1 MSKKLLFLI
10 FAIVV
15 GAAGFIVFSRYK
27 NLLNSLDGTNGD
39 FSASSKAQ
47 PNKPQRVVSLAPNLT
62 EILFALVLDD
72 KIAGV
77 TLDSDYPPAAQ
88 KKTKVGTF
96 WQPDT
101 EAVIAAKPDL
111 VVTLQIEQQ
120 KRVADSL
127 NRLGYRVLA
136 LKIEKI
142 EELLTAIQ
150 KIGTATGCKQ
160 RADKLTENISGQL
173 NYLKSKYSSTN
184 RPKVLWVIQTE
195 PLRVAGRN
203 TFINELIELLDGENA
218 IGPTI
223 QQYPPIGTE
232 ELLACNAEVII
243 QSAMGKTDINKQQQQ
258 AEVFWSK
265 WASLPAVKD
274 NKIYVVNSDT
284 VLRLGPRLPQGVE
297 IVGRCLHPDTSIKSS
312 ETAQRIR

>member
-1 MSKKLLFLI
+1 MKKLRILI
-10 FAIVV
+10 LATIVV
-15 GAAGFIVFSRYK
+15 IAGYILVNRYK
-27 NLLNSLDGTNGD
+27 NMLNSYDSTNGD
-39 FSASSKAQ
+39 FFTSPKAQ
-47 PNKPQRVVSLAPNLT
+47 LNKPQRIISLAPSLT
-62 EILFALVLDD
+62 EILFALGLDD
-72 KIAGV
+72 KIVGV
-77 TLDSDYPPAAQ
+77 TLNSDYPPAAH
-88 KKTKVGTF
+88 KKTKIGTF

-111 VVTLQIEQQ
+111 VVTLHIEQQ
-120 KRVADSL
+120 KIVADSL

-142 EELLTAIQ
+142 EELFTAIQ
-150 KIGTATGCKQ
+150 KIGIATDCKQ
-160 RADKLTENISGQL
+160 RADELIENINGEL

-184 RPKVLWVIQTE
+184 KPRVLWVIQTE

-203 TFINELIELLDGENA
+203 TFINELIELVGGENA

-223 QQYPPIGTE
+223 QRYPPIGTE

-243 QSAMGKTDINKQQQQ
+243 QSAMGKTDIDKQQQQ

-265 WASLPAVKD
+265 WASLPAVKN

-297 IVGRCLHPDTSIKSS
+297 IVGRYLHPDTSPR
-312 ETAQRIR
+312 TR

>member
-1 MSKKLLFLI
+1 MKKLLLLI
-10 FAIVV
+10 FAIIV
-15 GAAGFIVFSRYK
+15 GAAGFIAFSRYK
-27 NLLNSLDGTNGD
+27 NLLNSLDSTNGD
-39 FSASSKAQ
+39 FLTTSKAQ
-47 PNKPQRVVSLAPNLT
+47 PNKPQRIVSLAPNLT
-62 EILFALVLDD
+62 EILFALGLDD
-72 KIAGV
+72 KIVGV

-88 KKTKVGTF
+88 QKTKVGTF

-111 VVTLQIEQQ
+111 VVALQIEQQ

-136 LKIEKI
+136 LKIEKF
-142 EELLTAIQ
+142 EELFTATQ

-160 RADKLTENISGQL
+160 RDDELIENVSGRL

-184 RPKVLWVIQTE
+184 KPKVLWVIQTE

-203 TFINELIELLDGENA
+203 TFINELIELLGGENA

-223 QQYPPIGTE
+223 QRYPPIGTE
-232 ELLACNAEVII
+232 QLLACNVEVII
-243 QSAMGKTDINKQQQQ
+243 QSAMGKTDIGQQQQQ

-265 WASLPAVKD
+265 WASLPAVKN

-297 IVGRCLHPDTSIKSS
+297 MVSRCLHPDTSIKSN

>member
-1 MSKKLLFLI
+1 MKKLLWLI
-10 FAIVV
+10 FAIIV
-15 GAAGFIVFSRYK
+15 GAVGFILVSRYE

-39 FSASSKAQ
+39 FFTSSKTQ
-47 PNKPQRVVSLAPNLT
+47 PNKPQRIVSLAPNLT
-62 EILFALVLDD
+62 EILFALGLDD
-72 KIAGV
+72 KIVGV

-88 KKTKVGTF
+88 KKAKVGTF

-136 LKIEKI
+136 LKIENI
-142 EELLTAIQ
+142 EEFFTAIQ

-160 RADKLTENISGQL
+160 RADKLIENISGQL
-173 NYLKSKYSSTN
+173 NYLKSKYSPTSK
-184 RPKVLWVIQTE
+184 PKVLWVIQTE

-203 TFINELIELLDGENA
+203 TFINEFIELLGGENA

-223 QQYPPIGTE
+223 QRYPPIGTE
-232 ELLACNAEVII
+232 ELLACNVEVII
-243 QSAMGKTDINKQQQQ
+243 QSAMGKTEISRQQQQ

-274 NKIYVVNSDT
+274 NRIYVVNSDT
-284 VLRLGPRLPQGVE
+284 VLRLGPRLPQGIE
-297 IVGRCLHPDTSIKSS
+297 IVGRCLHIDTSK
-312 ETAQRIR
+312 RIR

>member
-1 MSKKLLFLI
+1 MNKWWLLLI
-10 FAIVV
+10 ISCLIGV
-15 GAAGFIVFSRYK
+15 GFVIPGIRQAQNRG
-27 NLLNSLDGTNGD
+27 
-39 FSASSKAQ
+39 SSPL
-47 PNKPQRVVSLAPNLT
+47 PNNPNRIVSLAPSLT
-62 EILFALVLDD
+62 EILFALGLDD
-72 KIAGV
+72 RIAAV
-77 TLDSDYPPAAQ
+77 TLHCDYPPAAQ
-88 KKTKVGTF
+88 KKPKVGTF

-120 KRVADSL
+120 KSVADSL

-142 EELLTAIQ
+142 EELFTAIQ
-150 KIGTATGCKQ
+150 EIGVATGRKQ
-160 RADKLTENISGQL
+160 RAGELIKNISGQL

-184 RPKVLWVIQTE
+184 KPKALWVIQTE

-203 TFINELIELLDGENA
+203 TFINEFIELLSGENA

-223 QQYPPIGTE
+223 QYYPQIGTE
-232 ELLACNAEVII
+232 ELLACNVEVII
-243 QSAMGKTDINKQQQQ
+243 QSAMGKTDIGRQQQQ

-297 IVGRCLHPDTSIKSS
+297 IVGRCLHPDTSTKSN
-312 ETAQRIR
+312 ETTRRIR

>member
-1 MSKKLLFLI
+1 MLI
-10 FAIVV
+10 ILCLAGV
-15 GAAGFIVFSRYK
+15 GFVIF
-27 NLLNSLDGTNGD
+27 GTQQ
-39 FSASSKAQ
+39 AQ
-47 PNKPQRVVSLAPNLT
+47 NRGTSPLPNNPNRIVSLAPSLT
-62 EILFALVLDD
+62 EILFALGLDD
-72 KIAGV
+72 KIVGV

-88 KKTKVGTF
+88 EKTKVGTF

-120 KRVADSL
+120 KSIADSL
-127 NRLGYRVLA
+127 NRLGYQVLA

-142 EELLTAIQ
+142 EELFTATQ
-150 KIGTATGCKQ
+150 KIGIATGSEQ
-160 RADKLTENISGQL
+160 RADELIEQIKGQL

-184 RPKVLWVIQTE
+184 KPKVLWVVQTE

-203 TFINELIELLDGENA
+203 TFINEFIELLGGENA

-243 QSAMGKTDINKQQQQ
+243 QTSMGKTNIGRQQQQ
-258 AEVFWSK
+258 AEIFWRK

-274 NKIYVVNSDT
+274 NKIYVVDSDT

-297 IVGRCLHPDTSIKSS
+297 MVGHCLHPDKSIKSN
-312 ETAQRIR
+312 ETAQ

>member
-1 MSKKLLFLI
+1 MLI
-10 FAIVV
+10 ILCLAGV
-15 GAAGFIVFSRYK
+15 GFVIF
-27 NLLNSLDGTNGD
+27 GTQQTQNRG
-39 FSASSKAQ
+39 ASPL
-47 PNKPQRVVSLAPNLT
+47 PNNPNRIVSLAPSLT
-62 EILFALVLDD
+62 EILFALGLDD
-72 KIAGV
+72 KTVGV
-77 TLDSDYPPAAQ
+77 TLDSDYPSAAQ
-88 KKTKVGTF
+88 EKTKVGTF

-120 KRVADSL
+120 KRIADSL
-127 NRLGYRVLA
+127 NRLGYQVLA

-142 EELLTAIQ
+142 EELFTAAQ
-150 KIGTATGCKQ
+150 KIGIATGSEQ
-160 RADKLTENISGQL
+160 RADELIEQMKGQL

-184 RPKVLWVIQTE
+184 KPKVLWVVQTE

-203 TFINELIELLDGENA
+203 TFINEFMELLGGENA

-243 QSAMGKTDINKQQQQ
+243 QTSMGKTDIGRQQQQ
-258 AEVFWSK
+258 AEIFWGK

-274 NKIYVVNSDT
+274 NKIYVVDSDT

-297 IVGRCLHPDTSIKSS
+297 MVGHCLHPDNSIKSN
-312 ETAQRIR
+312 ETTQRIR

>member
-1 MSKKLLFLI
+1 MNKWSRLLLI
-10 FAIVV
+10 ILCLAGV
-15 GAAGFIVFSRYK
+15 GFVIFS
-27 NLLNSLDGTNGD
+27 TQ
-39 FSASSKAQ
+39 KAQ
-47 PNKPQRVVSLAPNLT
+47 NPGPSPPVNNPDRIVSLAPSLT
-62 EILFALVLDD
+62 EILFALGLDD
-72 KIAGV
+72 KIVGV
-77 TLDSDYPPAAQ
+77 TLNSDYPPAAEE
-88 KKTKVGTF
+88 KTKVGTF

-120 KRVADSL
+120 KSIADSL

-136 LKIEKI
+136 LKIKKI
-142 EELLTAIQ
+142 EELFAGIQ

-160 RADKLTENISGQL
+160 RADELIENISSQL
-173 NYLKSKYSSTN
+173 HYLKSKYSSTN
-184 RPKVLWVIQTE
+184 KPKVLWVIQTE

-203 TFINELIELLDGENA
+203 TFINEFIELLGGENA

-232 ELLACNAEVII
+232 ELLACDVEVII
-243 QSAMGKTDINKQQQQ
+243 QSAMEKTEIGRQQQQ

-265 WASLPAVKD
+265 WASLPAVKN

-297 IVGRCLHPDTSIKSS
+297 MVGRCLYPDTSIKSN

>member
-1 MSKKLLFLI
+1 MKKEWYVHFILPALPLCV
-10 FAIVV
+10 AILVPV
-15 GAAGFIVFSRYK
+15 IIKLTEPVRNLKQK
-27 NLLNSLDGTNGD
+27 N
-39 FSASSKAQ
+39 
-47 PNKPQRVVSLAPNLT
+47 NKPERIVSLAPSLT
-62 EILFALVLDD
+62 EILFALGLDD
-72 KIAGV
+72 KIVGV

-142 EELLTAIQ
+142 EELFTSTQ
-150 KIGTATGCKQ
+150 KIGIATGSEQ
-160 RADKLTENISGQL
+160 RADELIEQIKGRL

-184 RPKVLWVIQTE
+184 KPKVLWVVQTE

-203 TFINELIELLDGENA
+203 TFINELIELLGGENA

-232 ELLACNAEVII
+232 ELLASNVEVII
-243 QSAMGKTDINKQQQQ
+243 QSAMGKNDIGQQQQQ

-265 WASLPAVKD
+265 WASLPAVK
-274 NKIYVVNSDT
+274 NNNIYVVNSDT
-284 VLRLGPRLPQGVE
+284 VLRLGPRLAQGVE
-297 IVGRCLHPDTSIKSS
+297 MVGRCFHPDTSIKSN

>member
-1 MSKKLLFLI
+1 MLI
-10 FAIVV
+10 ILCLAGV
-15 GAAGFIVFSRYK
+15 GFIIF
-27 NLLNSLDGTNGD
+27 GTQQ
-39 FSASSKAQ
+39 AQ
-47 PNKPQRVVSLAPNLT
+47 NRGTSPLPNNPNRIVSLAPSLT
-62 EILFALVLDD
+62 EILFALELDD
-72 KIAGV
+72 KIVGV

-101 EAVIAAKPDL
+101 EAVIATKPDL
-111 VVTLQIEQQ
+111 AVTLQIKQQ
-120 KRVADSL
+120 KRIADSL
-127 NRLGYRVLA
+127 NRLGYRVLS

-142 EELLTAIQ
+142 EELFTATQ
-150 KIGTATGCKQ
+150 KIGIATGSEQ
-160 RADKLTENISGQL
+160 RADELIEQIKGQL

-184 RPKVLWVIQTE
+184 KPKVLWVVQTE

-203 TFINELIELLDGENA
+203 TFINELIELLGGENA

-243 QSAMGKTDINKQQQQ
+243 QSSMGIIDIGRQQQQ

-274 NKIYVVNSDT
+274 NKIYVVDSDT

-297 IVGRCLHPDTSIKSS
+297 MVGQCLHPDKSIKSN
-312 ETAQRIR
+312 ETTQRIR

>member
-1 MSKKLLFLI
+1 MNKWWWLLLI
-10 FAIVV
+10 ILCLAGV
-15 GAAGFIVFSRYK
+15 GFVIF
-27 NLLNSLDGTNGD
+27 GTQQ
-39 FSASSKAQ
+39 AQ
-47 PNKPQRVVSLAPNLT
+47 NPGHSPSPNNPDRVVSLAPSLT
-62 EILFALVLDD
+62 EILFALGLGD
-72 KIAGV
+72 KIVGV
-77 TLDSDYPPAAQ
+77 TLNSDYPPEAE

-111 VVTLQIEQQ
+111 VVTLQIGQQ
-120 KRVADSL
+120 KSVADSL

-136 LKIEKI
+136 LKIESI
-142 EELLTAIQ
+142 EELFTAIQ
-150 KIGTATGCKQ
+150 KIGTATGSKQ
-160 RADKLTENISGQL
+160 RADELIENISGQL

-184 RPKVLWVIQTE
+184 KPRVLWVLQTE

-203 TFINELIELLDGENA
+203 TFINELIELLGGENA

-243 QSAMGKTDINKQQQQ
+243 QSAMGKTDIGRQQQQ

-265 WASLPAVKD
+265 WASMPAVKD
-274 NKIYVVNSDT
+274 NNIYVVNSDT

>member
-1 MSKKLLFLI
+1 MLI
-10 FAIVV
+10 ILCLASV
-15 GAAGFIVFSRYK
+15 GFVIF
-27 NLLNSLDGTNGD
+27 GTQQ
-39 FSASSKAQ
+39 AQ
-47 PNKPQRVVSLAPNLT
+47 NRGTSPLPNNPNRIVSLAPSLT
-62 EILFALVLDD
+62 EILFALGLDD
-72 KIAGV
+72 KIVGV

-120 KRVADSL
+120 KRIADSL
-127 NRLGYRVLA
+127 KRLGYRVLA

-142 EELLTAIQ
+142 EELFTAAQ
-150 KIGTATGCKQ
+150 KIGIATGCKQ
-160 RADKLTENISGQL
+160 RADELIEQIKGQL
-173 NYLKSKYSSTN
+173 NYLKSKYSSTSK
-184 RPKVLWVIQTE
+184 PKVLWVVQTE

-203 TFINELIELLDGENA
+203 TFINELIELLGGENA

-243 QSAMGKTDINKQQQQ
+243 QTSMGKTDIGRQQQQ
-258 AEVFWSK
+258 AEIFWSK
-265 WASLPAVKD
+265 RASLPAVKD
-274 NKIYVVNSDT
+274 NKIHVVDSDT

-297 IVGRCLHPDTSIKSS
+297 MVGHCLHPDKSIKSN
-312 ETAQRIR
+312 ETTQRIR

>member
-1 MSKKLLFLI
+1 LLIILCLAGVGFVI
-10 FAIVV
+10 F
-15 GAAGFIVFSRYK
+15 
-27 NLLNSLDGTNGD
+27 GTQQ
-39 FSASSKAQ
+39 AQ
-47 PNKPQRVVSLAPNLT
+47 NRGTSPLPNNPNRIVSLAPSLT
-62 EILFALVLDD
+62 EILFALGLDD
-72 KIAGV
+72 KIVGV

-120 KRVADSL
+120 KSIADSL
-127 NRLGYRVLA
+127 NRLGYQVLA

-142 EELLTAIQ
+142 EELFTATQ
-150 KIGTATGCKQ
+150 KIGIATGSEQ
-160 RADKLTENISGQL
+160 RADELIEQIKGQL

-184 RPKVLWVIQTE
+184 KPKVLWVVQTE

-203 TFINELIELLDGENA
+203 TFINEFIELLGGENA

-243 QSAMGKTDINKQQQQ
+243 QTSMGKTDIGRQQQQ
-258 AEVFWSK
+258 AEIFWGK

-274 NKIYVVNSDT
+274 NKIYVVDSDT

-297 IVGRCLHPDTSIKSS
+297 MVGHCLHPDKSIKSN
-312 ETAQRIR
+312 ETAQ

>member
-1 MSKKLLFLI
+1 MNKWWWLLLI
-10 FAIVV
+10 ILCLAGV
-15 GAAGFIVFSRYK
+15 GFVIF
-27 NLLNSLDGTNGD
+27 GTQQ
-39 FSASSKAQ
+39 AQ
-47 PNKPQRVVSLAPNLT
+47 NRGTSPLPNNPNRIVSLAPSLT
-62 EILFALVLDD
+62 EILFALGLDD
-72 KIAGV
+72 KIVGV

-120 KRVADSL
+120 KSIADSL
-127 NRLGYRVLA
+127 NRLGYQVLA

-142 EELLTAIQ
+142 EELFTATQ
-150 KIGTATGCKQ
+150 KIGIATGSEQ
-160 RADKLTENISGQL
+160 RADELIEQIKGQL

-184 RPKVLWVIQTE
+184 KPKVLWVVQTE

-203 TFINELIELLDGENA
+203 TFINEFIELLGGENA

-243 QSAMGKTDINKQQQQ
+243 QTSMGKTDIGRQQQQ
-258 AEVFWSK
+258 AEIFWGK

-274 NKIYVVNSDT
+274 NKIYVVDSDT

-297 IVGRCLHPDTSIKSS
+297 MVGHCLHPDKSIKSN
-312 ETAQRIR
+312 ETAQ

>member
-1 MSKKLLFLI
+1 MNKWWWLLLI
-10 FAIVV
+10 ILCLAGV
-15 GAAGFIVFSRYK
+15 GFIIF
-27 NLLNSLDGTNGD
+27 GTQQ
-39 FSASSKAQ
+39 AQ
-47 PNKPQRVVSLAPNLT
+47 NRGTSPLPNNPNRIVSLAPSLT
-62 EILFALVLDD
+62 EILFALELDD
-72 KIAGV
+72 KIVGV

-101 EAVIAAKPDL
+101 EAVIATKPDL
-111 VVTLQIEQQ
+111 AVTLQIKQQ
-120 KRVADSL
+120 KRIADSL
-127 NRLGYRVLA
+127 NRLGYRVLS

-142 EELLTAIQ
+142 EELFTATQ
-150 KIGTATGCKQ
+150 KIGIATGSEQ
-160 RADKLTENISGQL
+160 RADELIEQIKGQL

-184 RPKVLWVIQTE
+184 KPKVLWVVQTE

-203 TFINELIELLDGENA
+203 TFINELIELLGGENA

-243 QSAMGKTDINKQQQQ
+243 QSSMGIIDIGRQQQQ

-274 NKIYVVNSDT
+274 NKIYVVDSDT

-297 IVGRCLHPDTSIKSS
+297 MVGQCLHPDKSIKSN
-312 ETAQRIR
+312 ETTQRIR

>member
-1 MSKKLLFLI
+1 MLI
-10 FAIVV
+10 ILCLAGV
-15 GAAGFIVFSRYK
+15 GFIIF
-27 NLLNSLDGTNGD
+27 GTQQ
-39 FSASSKAQ
+39 AQ
-47 PNKPQRVVSLAPNLT
+47 NRGTFPLPNNPNRIVSLAPSLT
-62 EILFALVLDD
+62 EILFALELDD
-72 KIAGV
+72 KIVGV

-88 KKTKVGTF
+88 EKTKVGTF

-120 KRVADSL
+120 KRIADSL
-127 NRLGYRVLA
+127 NRLGYQVLA

-142 EELLTAIQ
+142 EELFTATQ
-150 KIGTATGCKQ
+150 KIGIATGSEQ
-160 RADKLTENISGQL
+160 RADELIEQIKGQL
-173 NYLKSKYSSTN
+173 NYLKSKYSSIN
-184 RPKVLWVIQTE
+184 KPKVLWVVQTE

-203 TFINELIELLDGENA
+203 TFINEFIELLGGENA

-243 QSAMGKTDINKQQQQ
+243 QTSMGKTDIGRQQQQ
-258 AEVFWSK
+258 AEIFWGK
-265 WASLPAVKD
+265 WTSLPAVKD
-274 NKIYVVNSDT
+274 NKIFVVDSDT

-297 IVGRCLHPDTSIKSS
+297 MVGHCLHPDKSIKSN
-312 ETAQRIR
+312 ETAQQIR